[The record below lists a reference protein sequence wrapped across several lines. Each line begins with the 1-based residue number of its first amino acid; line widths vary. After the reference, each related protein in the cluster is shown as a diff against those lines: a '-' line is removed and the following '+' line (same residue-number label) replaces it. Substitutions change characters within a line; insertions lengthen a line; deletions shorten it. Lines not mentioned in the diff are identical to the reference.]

1 MQSRATQSGATQSG
15 ATPSGIT
22 RIANAAA
29 RRPGLLRAA
38 PVSAARVTALLPLLL
53 SALLQAPLAAQHQ
66 RPPVPPERMP
76 PPSTAA
82 LRAPAPGQVG
92 VLPVQGNVYL
102 LNLGPVNVVAQVGA
116 DGILLVDTGP
126 AEWSDRILQTLRDR
140 FPEKPVRYI
149 INTHMH
155 PDHTGGNAAVSKG
168 GRGSAG
174 APRIIAHENALN
186 RMQGAVE
193 GETELPAEML
203 PSSTFF
209 TRKKEIYFNGEPI
222 EILHQP
228 AAHTDGD
235 VMVFFRG
242 SDVIAAGDL
251 FTTASY
257 PMFEDKRGS
266 TMQGYLDALNRMLDI
281 TVPRFNQQGGTM
293 VIPGHGRLS
302 NESDVDDFR
311 NWMTIVRD
319 RIRDLIKEGR
329 TLAQVKAARPT
340 LEFDGVFAVPTWT
353 AEQFIDAV
361 YRDLSQR

>member
-1 MQSRATQSGATQSG
+1 MTFHVPGSGFRVRGMS
-15 ATPSGIT
+15 
-22 RIANAAA
+22 RIAQVATAASVVA
-29 RRPGLLRAA
+29 
-38 PVSAARVTALLPLLL
+38 VSVSL
-53 SALLQAPLAAQHQ
+53 SAQQQ
-66 RPPVPPERMP
+66 RPPVPPERLP
-76 PPSTAA
+76 PPVSTV
-82 LRAPAPGQVG
+82 RPSVEGQVG

-102 LNLGPVNVVAQVGA
+102 LNLGAVNIAAQVGT

-140 FPEKPVRYI
+140 FPGRPVRYI

-155 PDHTGGNAAVSKG
+155 PDHTGGNAAISKG

-174 APRIIAHENALN
+174 APRVIAHENALN

-193 GETELPAEML
+193 GETELPVEML

-228 AAHTDGD
+228 EAHTDGD

-319 RIRDLIKEGR
+319 RIRDLIEEGR

-340 LEFDGVFAVPTWT
+340 LEFDGVFATPAWT
-353 AEQFIDAV
+353 GEQFIDAV
-361 YRDLSQR
+361 FRDLSKPPR